1 MKDFEAIKEL
11 WKVQDETPINFN
23 TIIKNISANRNNYAR
38 KLIIQTI
45 AVFITLAVIV
55 SIWLFK
61 PFATWTTH
69 LSMFILCF
77 CLSYFLIIQYRD
89 YKKVCQFDHHLL
101 KPQDFIDYLKQ
112 YKKDS
117 YLLNIRNYK
126 TYAIGVSL
134 AFVLILF
141 EIYFILSFWV
151 LVLFTVGALIWFLL
165 SYLYLIKAY
174 IKTENNRVETMISQ
188 LEKLKDQ
195 LKD

>member
-11 WKVQDETPINFN
+11 WKVQDKTPINFN

-38 KLIIQTI
+38 KLIIQTGV
-45 AVFITLAVIV
+45 VFITLGIIVAV
-55 SIWLFK
+55 WLFK

-69 LSMFILCF
+69 LSLLMISF

-89 YKKVCQFDHHLL
+89 YKKVRQFDHHLL

-117 YLLNIRNYK
+117 YLLKIKNYK
-126 TYAIGVSL
+126 FYAIGISI

-141 EIYFILSFWV
+141 EIYFILSFW
-151 LVLFTVGALIWFLL
+151 LLILFTVGALTWFLL
-165 SYLYLIKAY
+165 SYLYLIKFY

-195 LKD
+195 LNY

>member
-1 MKDFEAIKEL
+1 MKDFDAIKEL
-11 WKVQDETPINFN
+11 WKEQDEAPINFN
-23 TIIKNISANRNNYAR
+23 SIIKNISANRNNYAR
-38 KLIIQTI
+38 KLVIQTV
-45 AVFITLAVIV
+45 AVFITLSIIL

-89 YKKVCQFDHHLL
+89 YKKVRQFNHHLL
-101 KPQDFIDYLKQ
+101 KPQDFINYLKQ

-126 TYAIGVSL
+126 IYAIGISV

-151 LVLFTVGALIWFLL
+151 LVVFTIGALSWFLI
-165 SYLYLIKAY
+165 SYFFLIKTY
-174 IKTENNRVETMISQ
+174 IKSENNRVEAMISQ
-188 LEKLKDQ
+188 LKRLKEQ
-195 LKD
+195 LKN